1 VEDKKQVVTRFAP
14 SPTGYLHIGGVRTAL
29 FNWLYAKNNNGK
41 FLLRIEDT
49 DRERSTK
56 SSIQI
61 ILNGLRWLDLNYDEE
76 VIYQHKN
83 IERHIEIANLLLKEG
98 KAYKCWATENEL
110 NAMREEAKK
119 RNLPIKYNGIWRNKK
134 EGKEEE
140 GKPFV
145 IRFRSPEEGETII
158 YDKVQGKVSFK
169 NEIFDDFILLR
180 SDGTPTYML
189 SVVVDDHDMGI
200 THIIRGDDHLTNAAK
215 QKNIYESLD
224 WKEPVFS
231 HIPLIH
237 GSDGSKLSKRHGA
250 LGIDEYEKDGFL
262 PDAMKNYLLRLGWS
276 HGDKEIFS
284 QKDMIKLFSIKNI
297 GKSSSKL
304 DLEKLKNINNYYIKN
319 SSEKD
324 LLKIIKKSQ
333 ENLHKDQE
341 KSIIKILP
349 EIKKSAK
356 TSLDIINS
364 INFITAEKPIKL
376 DKDSKEILTNQTKI
390 YIEKIKKNFQTLDSW
405 DSSNIEQLLK
415 DFAISEELKF
425 KDIALPLRAILT
437 GTLSSPSIYIILDCL
452 GKDEVISR
460 INDILKN

>member
-1 VEDKKQVVTRFAP
+1 MEDKKQVVTRFAP

-119 RNLPIKYNGIWRNKK
+119 RNLPIKYNGMWRNKK

-224 WKEPVFS
+224 WKGPVFS

-250 LGIDEYEKDGFL
+250 LGIDDYEKEGFL

-452 GKDEVISR
+452 GKNEVISR

>member
-1 VEDKKQVVTRFAP
+1 MEDKNQVVTRFAP

-41 FLLRIEDT
+41 FFLRIEDT

-119 RNLPIKYNGIWRNKK
+119 RNLPIKYNGMWRNKK

-297 GKSSSKL
+297 RKSSSKL

>member
-1 VEDKKQVVTRFAP
+1 MEDKKQVVTRFAP

-119 RNLPIKYNGIWRNKK
+119 RNLPIKYNGMWRNKK

-415 DFAISEELKF
+415 DFSISEELKF

-452 GKDEVISR
+452 GKNEVISR

>member
-119 RNLPIKYNGIWRNKK
+119 RNLPIKYNGMWRNKK

-297 GKSSSKL
+297 RKSSSKL